1 MLLMTENINR
11 LGSKYTIVKLIYL
24 KQETLHDRTICWSQV
39 IPINRD
45 FTVCK
50 INIKV
55 NLSNKIILCIINCY
69 VFKIKLII
77 LNK

>member
-1 MLLMTENINR
+1 MFFMTENSNR

-24 KQETLHDRTICWSQV
+24 KQETLHDKTICWSQA
-39 IPINRD
+39 IPLNRD

-55 NLSNKIILCIINCY
+55 NLSNQIILYIINCY